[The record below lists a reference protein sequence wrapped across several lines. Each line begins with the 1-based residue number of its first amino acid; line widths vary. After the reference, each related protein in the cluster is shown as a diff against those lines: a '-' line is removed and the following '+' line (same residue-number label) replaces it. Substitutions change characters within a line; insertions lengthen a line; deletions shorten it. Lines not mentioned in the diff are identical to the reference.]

1 MKDLIILGVFSQIR
15 DAIIMLKQWNADVE
29 DIHDLEKSPE
39 GMQRMAGNCMMI
51 QAIGEGVRKIYKLG
65 GESLLALRPEI
76 PWKQVIGMRDRISHG
91 YFDIDTDY
99 IADII
104 DNDLDAL
111 LSAIDFIINEI
122 KATPATNNY

>member
-51 QAIGEGVRKIYKLG
+51 QAIGEGSSIRNRFHNKRNQGHSSYK
-65 GESLLALRPEI
+65 
-76 PWKQVIGMRDRISHG
+76 
-91 YFDIDTDY
+91 
-99 IADII
+99 
-104 DNDLDAL
+104 
-111 LSAIDFIINEI
+111 
-122 KATPATNNY
+122 